1 MFEFAKRHNYTEFFL
16 LGSRIIGVNRNRR
29 TIMYDTSTKA
39 FRAGP
44 DLRQAKFIH
53 PAWAAVRGSLYLAD
67 VVPPGLGE
75 PCFES
80 LRFDD
85 DGELQD
91 WVWDLL
97 PSPPFFEGTPC
108 GIGSIIRSYAA
119 GDDGTIWLSTLKGT
133 YTFHAGT
140 ATWCKEGDWTLPF
153 DGRAQYVPDYGLYF
167 GFTKRSSRLCSAEL
181 VAGARASEPPAHRD
195 VWYDVDG
202 YTGTVDDEWP
212 DVDLDAYGAGDGW
225 RLARSYLTCLGGG
238 RFCVTRFYDTT
249 HDQEEDSGC
258 SCNVAV
264 ITAVEAR
271 HDSSMGALRMIKG
284 ASRSGLSVPD
294 ESVEARQVLSRARA
308 LAPHPPPAPS
318 RKPRVEQPPAST
330 RGDDLPPPDPDDLR
344 NGAVVAMSAS
354 VRACSELCLVLQ
366 FCSRSRFFCVI

>member
-1 MFEFAKRHNYTEFFL
+1 MKMCSPKIRRFVHLIVDDLKSGAAGYYSLRNIDVQPLFAAGAAASSRTKMRATRPPRQAASFEFAKKENHMEFFL
-16 LGSRIIGVNRNRR
+16 LGSRIVGVNKNRH
-29 TIMYDTSTKA
+29 TVMYDTSTNA

-44 DLRQAKFIH
+44 DLRHGKFIQ
-53 PAWAAVRGSLYLAD
+53 PAWAAVRGRLYLAD
-67 VVPPGLGE
+67 VVPLGHGE

-85 DGELQD
+85 GALQD

-97 PSPPFFEGTPC
+97 PSPPFFDGTPC
-108 GIGSIIRSYAA
+108 GIQSIIRSYAA
-119 GDDGTIWLSTLKGT
+119 GDGDTIWLSTLKGT

-140 ATWCKEGDWTLPF
+140 ATWRKEGDWTLPF

-167 GFTKRSSRLCSAEL
+167 GFTTKRPSRLCSAEL
-181 VAGARASEPPAHRD
+181 VAGARAPQPPAHRD
-195 VWYDVDG
+195 VWCDVDG

-249 HDQEEDSGC
+249 HDQEEDFGG

-271 HDSSMGALRMIKG
+271 LDDPSTGGLRMVKG
-284 ASRSGLSVPD
+284 ASRCYKFSDHTSYGW
-294 ESVEARQVLSRARA
+294 A
-308 LAPHPPPAPS
+308 L
-318 RKPRVEQPPAST
+318 
-330 RGDDLPPPDPDDLR
+330 
-344 NGAVVAMSAS
+344 
-354 VRACSELCLVLQ
+354 
-366 FCSRSRFFCVI
+366 